1 MFQEFPK
8 WLYPENGEPVLVQD
22 AEEETALSGTPES
35 AAEPAPAPVAPT
47 ATDTVPP
54 TAQPAVPELARRGP
68 GRPRKV
74 S

>member
-22 AEEETALSGTPES
+22 AEEEAAVMGAPEPDSVPAS
-35 AAEPAPAPVAPT
+35 APVEPEPAK
-47 ATDTVPP
+47 
-54 TAQPAVPELARRGP
+54 RGP

-74 S
+74 VN